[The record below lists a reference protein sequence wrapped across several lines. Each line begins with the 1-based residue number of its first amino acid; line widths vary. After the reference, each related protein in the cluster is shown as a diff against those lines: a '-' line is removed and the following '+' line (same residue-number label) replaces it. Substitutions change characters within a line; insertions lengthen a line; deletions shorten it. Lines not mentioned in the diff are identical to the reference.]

1 MSRLIRVLASDASR
15 RMAVSLLLSLVG
27 VFCVATGA
35 PAQTEKIDD
44 YQSEI
49 VVNKDGSLN
58 VTETIRVTA
67 AGDKIKRGIYRDFP
81 TLYTTKYFIRIELPF
96 KVEAVTRDGRI
107 EPYHTENR
115 ENGVRLYIG
124 NKNVRVPPGEHT
136 YKILYTTNFQLGY
149 FEKHDE
155 LYWNVT
161 GNGWEFPIE
170 QVTATITLPPEIPRK
185 QITHEAYTGPQG
197 AKHRNVTSDVNATT
211 GTVDFKTTKPLWA
224 NEGLTIVVGFPKGF
238 VSKPTAAER
247 RTLYFRANLTLWIV
261 LGGLLLVLGY
271 YMFGWIRV
279 GRDPPGGVIVPL
291 FEPPEDL
298 SPASLR
304 YLWRMDYDR
313 ACFSA
318 AVLNMA
324 AKGFLTISE
333 TDGEYTLH
341 RSESSPKAQRS
352 GEKLAPGEKAVYKTL
367 LSTGSITLEQ
377 SNHRKIKKSI
387 KKLASRLAQ
396 EFDGKL
402 FKKNKYW
409 LIGGWLLSAL
419 VLAAAALS
427 CGWEKLFF
435 IAFIS
440 VWLSIW
446 SVACGGLAYKV
457 VNAWRGA
464 VTNRRNTMKQL
475 SSYGSA
481 VFISAFSTPFFL
493 FELAGLAALIYFT
506 SIWMLP
512 LLVGL
517 LATNWIFLH
526 LLKQPT
532 IEGKRIMDAIEGFR
546 MYLGTTEKEFL
557 QQMLPPDQTPE
568 LFEKY
573 LPYAVA
579 LGVEQAWAEQF
590 TEVLSRAARGT
601 DDRQGYQPAW
611 YHGTGWRAASA
622 GTFASGLG
630 SSLGGAIASSSTA
643 PGTSSG
649 SSGFSGGGGG
659 GGFSGGGG
667 GGGGGGGW

>member
-1 MSRLIRVLASDASR
+1 MSRLIRVLGSDAIR
-15 RMAVSLLLSLVG
+15 RTAVSLLLSFVG
-27 VFCVATGA
+27 VFCVASGA
-35 PAQTEKIDD
+35 PAQTEQIDH

-67 AGDKIKRGIYRDFP
+67 TGNKIQRGIYRDFP
-81 TLYTTKYFIRIELPF
+81 TLYTTKYLIRIELPF
-96 KVEAVTRDGRI
+96 KVKAVTRDGRM
-107 EPYHTENR
+107 EPYHTENLQ
-115 ENGVRLYIG
+115 NGVRLYIG
-124 NKNVRVPPGEHT
+124 NENRRVRPGEHT
-136 YKILYTTNFQLGY
+136 YKILYTTNFQIGY

-170 QVTATITLPPEIPRK
+170 QVTATVTLPPEIPRK

-197 AKHRNVTSDVNATT
+197 AKHRNVTSSVNAAT
-211 GTVDFKTTKPLWA
+211 GSVDFKTTKPLGVH
-224 NEGLTIVVGFPKGF
+224 EGLTIVVGFPKGF
-238 VSKPTAAER
+238 VREPTAAER
-247 RTLYFRANLTLWIV
+247 RTLYFRANLTLWIG

-271 YMFGWIRV
+271 YMFSWIRV

-304 YLWRMDYDR
+304 YLWQMDYDR

-318 AVLNMA
+318 AVLNIA
-324 AKGFLTISE
+324 TKGFLTISE
-333 TDGEYTLH
+333 AEGEYTLH
-341 RSESSPKAQRS
+341 RSESSAKAQRS
-352 GEKLAPGEKAVYKTL
+352 GEKLAAGEKAVYTTL
-367 LSTGSITLEQ
+367 LSSGSITLEQ
-377 SNHRKIKKSI
+377 SNHRKIKKAI
-387 KKLASRLAQ
+387 KKLASHLAQ

-409 LIGGWLLSAL
+409 LIGGWLISAL
-419 VLAAAALS
+419 VLAAVALS
-427 CGWEKLFF
+427 SGWEKLFF
-435 IAFIS
+435 IAFIA

-464 VTNRRNTMKQL
+464 TRNRGDTMKRL
-475 SSYGSA
+475 SSYGNA

-493 FELAGLAALIYFT
+493 FELAGLAALIYFS

-517 LATNWIFLH
+517 LATNWIFLG

-532 IEGKRIMDAIEGFR
+532 LEGKRIMDEIEGFR
-546 MYLGTTEKEFL
+546 MYLGAVEEDYL
-557 QQMLPPDQTPE
+557 QRLHPPEETPE

-579 LGVEQAWAEQF
+579 LEVEQAWADQF
-590 TEVLSRAARGT
+590 TEVLSRAATGT
-601 DDRQGYQPAW
+601 DERKAYRPAW
-611 YHGTGWRAASA
+611 YHGTGWQVASA

-630 SSLGGAIASSSTA
+630 SSLGGAIAASSTA
-643 PGTSSG
+643 PGSSSG
-649 SSGFSGGGGG
+649 SSGFSGGGG